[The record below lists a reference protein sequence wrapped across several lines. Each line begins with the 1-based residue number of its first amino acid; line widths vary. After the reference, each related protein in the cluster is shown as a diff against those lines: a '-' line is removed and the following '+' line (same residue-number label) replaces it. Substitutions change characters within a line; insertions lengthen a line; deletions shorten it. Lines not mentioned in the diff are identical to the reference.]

1 MMDLDR
7 LAEHLGVSGG
17 TGYLFDRAVI
27 DSRKAG
33 PGSLFFAL
41 PGTRTDGHAFVEE
54 ALARGAAAVVSREGF
69 SGSVLRVADTGEAL
83 LEAGRW
89 ARSRFECP
97 VAAVTGS
104 SGKTTTRE
112 MLMAALAVS
121 LRVDGTREN
130 LNNRLGLPL
139 TLLNA
144 RPDAQALVLELG
156 MNHFGELL
164 ELGAVARPGLT
175 VITNI
180 GTAHVEFLGSR
191 EGIAK
196 AKAELLYT
204 TAEGGAAVIPIGEPV
219 LAKAA
224 RERNLTV
231 FTTGPGGD
239 AWIEDGEL
247 MPWRIRPEL
256 AVPGA
261 HNLRNALSAAAAA
274 EFLGVDP
281 AAAVR
286 AMERYSGMAGR
297 GRVWR
302 GRGILLYDESYNSNP
317 DSAAACLEL
326 LRGAGDRGVAVLG
339 DMLELGSHGEQA
351 HTDLIRS
358 ASEIGLRLVILVGEG
373 LGGVFRGEPGM
384 EWVPDA
390 GSALEVLRKAI
401 RPGDRVLVKGSH
413 SLGLDLVVRGIRE
426 EGD

>member
-1 MMDLDR
+1 MMSLDR
-7 LAEHLGVSGG
+7 LSEYLGVPGE

-27 DSRKAG
+27 DSRKAR

-41 PGTRTDGHAFVEE
+41 PGTRTDGHSFVEE
-54 ALARGAAAVVSREGF
+54 ALALGAAAVVSRDGF
-69 SGSVLRVADTGEAL
+69 SGPVLRVSDTGEAL
-83 LEAGRW
+83 LKAGRW
-89 ARSRFECP
+89 ARDRFECP

-112 MLMAALAVS
+112 MLMAALSGS

-139 TLLNA
+139 TLLNS
-144 RPDAQALVLELG
+144 RPDAQALVVELG
-156 MNHFGELL
+156 MNHFGELR

-175 VITNI
+175 VVTNI
-180 GTAHVEFLGSR
+180 GTAHIEFLGSR
-191 EGIAK
+191 EGIAR
-196 AKAELLYT
+196 AKAELLSET
-204 TAEGGAAVIPIGEPV
+204 VRGGAAVIPFGEPA
-219 LAKAA
+219 LMEAA
-224 RERNLTV
+224 RERDLRI

-239 AWIEDGEL
+239 AWVEDGEL

-256 AVPGA
+256 AVPGP
-261 HNLRNALSAAAAA
+261 HNLSNALSAAVAADL
-274 EFLGVDP
+274 LGVEP
-281 AAAVR
+281 VAAVK
-286 AMERYSGMAGR
+286 AMEGYSGMAGR
-297 GRVWR
+297 GRIWR
-302 GRGILLYDESYNSNP
+302 GRGVVLYDESYNSNP

-339 DMLELGSHGEQA
+339 DMLELGPHGRQA
-351 HTDLIRS
+351 HLDLIRNAS
-358 ASEIGLRLVILVGEG
+358 AMGLRLVILVGEE
-373 LGGVFRGEPGM
+373 LGGVFREEPGM

-390 GSALEVLRKAI
+390 GAALKALRKAI